1 MFKLKNVKYK
11 DILNIDDLHIPS
23 QKITCILGES
33 GSGKTSLLKLLN
45 NLISCHQGEILYNG
59 VNIES
64 IKPVDLRRSVIM
76 LPQTPVIFEGNIR
89 DNLLKGIIFSKKDI
103 PNDEA
108 LLNVLKTLNLDKS
121 LEQDAEK
128 LSGGEKQ
135 RVALGRAILI
145 DSEVLLLDEPSS
157 SLDENNEIMI
167 MKSILSYVRTYNKT
181 LVFVTHAKS
190 IAKTFSNIII
200 EIKKGK
206 ILSINGDLK
215 NE

>member
-1 MFKLKNVKYK
+1 MFEFKNVKYK
-11 DILNIDDLHIPS
+11 DILDIDALHIPL
-23 QKITCILGES
+23 QKITCIFGES

-45 NLISCHQGEILYNG
+45 NLISCEQGEILYNG
-59 VNIES
+59 ENIER
-64 IKPVDLRRSVIM
+64 IKPVDLRRDVIM

-89 DNLLKGIIFSKKDI
+89 DNLIKGIIFSKKDI
-103 PNDEA
+103 PNDEF
-108 LLNVLKTLNLDKS
+108 LQKTLKSLNLDKS

-135 RVALGRAILI
+135 RIALGRAILM
-145 DSEVLLLDEPSS
+145 DSKVLLLDEPSS
-157 SLDENNEIMI
+157 SLDENNETMI
-167 MKSILSYVRTYNKT
+167 MKSISSYVNTHDKT
-181 LVFVTHAKS
+181 LVFVTHSKG

-206 ILSINGDLK
+206 ILSINGDWK